1 MPTYA
6 DAKGDAAQND
16 FAIIVYAQARKR
28 SAFSDPKESHN
39 MNDVTGLVILLTY
52 LAVCASAISGALE
65 ARKHDMDIVG
75 ATTVAFVT
83 AFGGGTMRDLLLGRT
98 PIFWLIDQWLSIA
111 TFGIAVF
118 AFYILDRVSD
128 RLLVIPDALGLG
140 FFSILGA
147 TYAMQMDLSLLIISL
162 MGVVTGVF
170 GGILRDVLCNKIPSV
185 FQRNTELYA
194 TCAFIGTWVF
204 IIMVK
209 MDVDISIASWAGTLI
224 IFSLRLFAVRVR
236 LTLPFP

>member
-1 MPTYA
+1 M
-6 DAKGDAAQND
+6 D
-16 FAIIVYAQARKR
+16 
-28 SAFSDPKESHN
+28 
-39 MNDVTGLVILLTY
+39 DVTGLVILLTY
-52 LAVCASAISGALE
+52 LAVSASAISGALE

-98 PIFWLIDQWLSIA
+98 PIFWLVDQWLSIT
-111 TFGIAVF
+111 TFGIAVLT
-118 AFYILDRVSD
+118 FYILDRVSD

-170 GGILRDVLCNKIPSV
+170 GGILRDVLCNTIPSV
-185 FQRNTELYA
+185 FRRNTELYA
-194 TCAFIGTWVF
+194 TCAFLGTWVF

-209 MDVDISIASWAGTLI
+209 MHVDISIASWTGTFV
-224 IFSLRLFAVRVR
+224 IFALRLFAVKFR